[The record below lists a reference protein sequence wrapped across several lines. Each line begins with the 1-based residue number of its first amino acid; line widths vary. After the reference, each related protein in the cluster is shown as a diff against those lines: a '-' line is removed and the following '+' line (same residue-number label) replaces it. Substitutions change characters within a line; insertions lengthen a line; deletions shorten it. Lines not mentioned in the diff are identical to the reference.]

1 MEINNDKQ
9 INNTDV
15 IGLGVKSMNKED
27 DLFDIKKSL
36 ENMGKLTGI
45 INARNVGNK
54 ETSIYNLDKLTKEIK
69 SNYVKSQN
77 IKEKPKQNYK
87 I

>member
-36 ENMGKLTGI
+36 ENMGVHRYG
-45 INARNVGNK
+45 
-54 ETSIYNLDKLTKEIK
+54 
-69 SNYVKSQN
+69 
-77 IKEKPKQNYK
+77 
-87 I
+87 

>member
-36 ENMGKLTGI
+36 ENMGRK
-45 INARNVGNK
+45 
-54 ETSIYNLDKLTKEIK
+54 
-69 SNYVKSQN
+69 
-77 IKEKPKQNYK
+77 
-87 I
+87 

>member
-36 ENMGKLTGI
+36 ENMGKRLHIDSKAT
-45 INARNVGNK
+45 
-54 ETSIYNLDKLTKEIK
+54 TFIYGLFKFD
-69 SNYVKSQN
+69 
-77 IKEKPKQNYK
+77 
-87 I
+87 

>member
-36 ENMGKLTGI
+36 ENMGLK
-45 INARNVGNK
+45 
-54 ETSIYNLDKLTKEIK
+54 
-69 SNYVKSQN
+69 
-77 IKEKPKQNYK
+77 
-87 I
+87 

>member
-36 ENMGKLTGI
+36 ENMGWK
-45 INARNVGNK
+45 
-54 ETSIYNLDKLTKEIK
+54 
-69 SNYVKSQN
+69 
-77 IKEKPKQNYK
+77 
-87 I
+87 

>member
-36 ENMGKLTGI
+36 ENMG
-45 INARNVGNK
+45 
-54 ETSIYNLDKLTKEIK
+54 
-69 SNYVKSQN
+69 
-77 IKEKPKQNYK
+77 
-87 I
+87 

>member
-36 ENMGKLTGI
+36 ENMEIIKQ
-45 INARNVGNK
+45 INAFF
-54 ETSIYNLDKLTKEIK
+54 SDFSCIIK
-69 SNYVKSQN
+69 KHVVYPLNYFL
-77 IKEKPKQNYK
+77 
-87 I
+87 